1 MFEAWGL
8 GLGRG
13 FCLSPCSS
21 DRLTASVYGFRFRS
35 IPSAFS
41 RLRPLHLRR
50 WRPQLKS
57 WSGFQ
62 VVDFVPHGDPIT
74 LISLASCVSYAHL
87 MEPITF
93 HKVPQL
99 SVSFLS
105 SASIFS
111 AGFANLIHNL
121 ASNCPFLITCPD
133 ITFTLFLQ
141 AGQRSISHLA
151 EAGHSTAFV
160 ALHLHAL
167 LLGMV
172 LWSCGWFT
180 PRIMASLRYLPYPVV
195 AGFLAMIG
203 AAVIMGALKPLG
215 SLYQSLPDSVLSI
228 DSGKAHVGCTT
239 CKT

>member
-1 MFEAWGL
+1 MASNVEKTGL
-8 GLGRG
+8 ASKLLTS
-13 FCLSPCSS
+13 F
-21 DRLTASVYGFRFRS
+21 LTAT
-35 IPSAFS
+35 
-41 RLRPLHLRR
+41 
-50 WRPQLKS
+50 
-57 WSGFQ
+57 
-62 VVDFVPHGDPIT
+62 PIT
-74 LISLASCVSYAHL
+74 LVSLASCVSYAHL

-93 HKVPQL
+93 HRVPQL

-172 LWSCGWFT
+172 LWACGWFT

-203 AAVIMGALKPLG
+203 AAVIMGTFKPLG
-215 SLYQSLPDSVLSI
+215 HQWPE
-228 DSGKAHVGCTT
+228 H
-239 CKT
+239 